1 MTAPNAHEPSA
12 RDQGEHEHPSDVWM
26 PTMLRPAPEPAEGA
40 TVPAAEP
47 TVVATDGGVS
57 WHRVPEPPEPPWRA
71 TNRSRMVALVGGR
84 SGAGDS
90 QVTAELERLREE
102 AAAADERL
110 TRQRTLLDQLDHQL
124 AEARH
129 HATAEGIGARQAE
142 RRVAELDHELALA
155 HEELERLRA
164 RDLVRTD
171 RVVAQIEDH
180 HRSLVAALRAD
191 DGLIE
196 PSGNR
201 DADASAA
208 ASASVD
214 DAAADADAASSASV
228 DDAAADPTLLALR
241 HWLSPEGAM
250 LIVDGDA
257 LGEALVRVSR
267 TDAVVADDDIA
278 ARRSL
283 AVGALRIGLNR
294 HAARSAIVFDGS
306 LSSAAPAEVLADPL
320 HEPRVLVTAPGVEVT
335 SAVGALI
342 GRHHEGSVVLAHEA
356 VAAAGVVTAQ
366 YRLAVDALAAAL
378 TPRS

>member
-378 TPRS
+378 TPHS